1 MSNVIDFSYALRR
14 AAQRVPGPV
23 AERSLA
29 QARPLRL
36 MADYHD
42 LPLPELMVRAGPIRL
57 GASETWCAR
66 CGNDGFLPESDAS
79 NRSAQKTRA
88 TCIRCGSTRLVRAT
102 AVLRTDEYY
111 VAQ

>member
-1 MSNVIDFSYALRR
+1 LPSSNVIDFSYALRR
-14 AAQRVPGPV
+14 AAFRVPGPV

-42 LPLPELMVRAGPIRL
+42 APLPEPMVRAGPMRI
-57 GASETWCAR
+57 GARETWCAR
-66 CGNDGFLPESDAS
+66 CGNDGFLPAS
-79 NRSAQKTRA
+79 EAINRNVPQ
-88 TCIRCGSTRLVRAT
+88 TCIRCGSAKLMLAT
-102 AVLRTDEYY
+102 AVLRPDEYY

>member
-1 MSNVIDFSYALRR
+1 MIDFTHALRR

-29 QARPLRL
+29 QARPIRL

-42 LPLPELMVRAGPIRL
+42 VPLPEPMVRAGPMRL

-66 CGNDGFLPESDAS
+66 CGCEGFMPESTS
-79 NRSAQKTRA
+79 GNRSAQKSTA
-88 TCIRCGSTRLVRAT
+88 TCIRCGSTKLVPAT
-102 AVLRTDEYY
+102 AVLRPDEYY